1 MPLKRRLT
9 KFIALPLA
17 GAALAAAT
25 AIGAPP
31 VGAHTGTGGLCST
44 TSERGYPNAVPPIL
58 ARPPCSALAAI
69 KQQEAFDGQRFWSDP
84 PVNARYSNAEI
95 KAYASEHK

>member
-1 MPLKRRLT
+1 MPVNRWIT
-9 KFIALPLA
+9 KFVALALA
-17 GAALAAAT
+17 AAALAAAIAT
-25 AIGAPP
+25 GAQP
-31 VGAHTGTGGLCST
+31 VGAQTGTGGLCST

-84 PVNARYSNAEI
+84 SANARYSNAEM

>member
-1 MPLKRRLT
+1 MPSKRRLT
-9 KFIALPLA
+9 KFIALPLV
-17 GAALAAAT
+17 GAALAAGT

-31 VGAHTGTGGLCST
+31 VGAHAGTGGLCSM

-58 ARPPCSALAAI
+58 ARPPCSALVAI

-84 PVNARYSNAEI
+84 PANARYSNAEM
-95 KAYASEHK
+95 KAYGSKSK